1 MTQSPL
7 IVLLAIAAA
16 VTYGVIH
23 DQVTARICVEYFTI
37 GHKPILD
44 GTENPTLLGLAWG
57 FLATWWAGAMLGIP
71 LAFVSQTGTLVKKS
85 ARDLIRPLL
94 ILMAATACLAALAGL
109 SGYLLASTGV
119 IFLAGGWQNVIP
131 ADRQTAFLTDLWIHN
146 ASYAGGFLGGTI
158 LMVWVVYD
166 RYRKT
171 YPRKDERPSASC

>member
-7 IVLLAIAAA
+7 IVLLAIVAA

-37 GHKPILD
+37 GHKPILG
-44 GTENPTLLGLAWG
+44 GTENPTVLGFAWG
-57 FLATWWAGAMLGIP
+57 FLATWWVGAMLGIP
-71 LAFVSQTGTLVKKS
+71 LAFVCQTGSMAKKS

-94 ILMAATACLAALAGL
+94 VLMAATGGLAALAGL
-109 SGYLLASTGV
+109 VGYLLASSGAIV
-119 IFLAGGWQNVIP
+119 LSGGWQNLIP
-131 ADRQTAFLTDLWIHN
+131 ADHQVGFLTDLWIHN
-146 ASYAGGFLGGTI
+146 VSYAGGFLGGTI

-171 YPRKDERPSASC
+171 YRQKDEPGSASC